1 MDFATLLSAAMR
13 KRAAAILTP
22 EAMQAAGAI
31 PEAPQGGMVPPQ
43 DMSPDMGGMP
53 PQEMP
58 QPDMQQGMA
67 MQGVGSGG
75 GQIPPEIMQDQ
86 QFIQWLA
93 SQGIQL
99 NPQTGQFVGPDG
111 QALPVDVIVQAY
123 QEFQAMMQQQSAAM
137 SPQEAQPQQMPAQG
151 ADMSMPQQGTQQGT
165 QQGGQLPPEI
175 LQDQMFL
182 QFMAEVGGMQ
192 PDQSGQFI
200 DMQTGQPV
208 PPDFIMQ
215 AYQEFQMQMQ
225 QQQEQGDQ
233 MPDYGSQPMQPEQ
246 MPPQNQAGGAMPS
259 EVLDQIQ
266 TMLDSTLQAY
276 TASIEKRLEA
286 FNDKLD
292 AVKTAIE
299 SIGNKDDQR
308 QPVDKDEAEMLRQ
321 ELANELQPTVKTA
334 AAKPASKPTFSAPK
348 PINMFDM
355 LINKR

>member
-31 PEAPQGGMVPPQ
+31 PEVPQGGVVPPQ
-43 DMSPDMGGMP
+43 GMSPDMGGMP

-58 QPDMQQGMA
+58 QPDMQQGTA
-67 MQGVGSGG
+67 MQGVGPGG

-99 NPQTGQFVGPDG
+99 NPQTGQFIGPDG

-123 QEFQAMMQQQSAAM
+123 QEFQAMMQQEAAEQAVGGAPQGV
-137 SPQEAQPQQMPAQG
+137 SPITGGGLPSQGMP
-151 ADMSMPQQGTQQGT
+151 

-182 QFMAEVGGMQ
+182 QFMAEMGGMQ
-192 PDQSGQFI
+192 PDQSGQFV

-208 PPDFIMQ
+208 PPDFILQ
-215 AYQEFQMQMQ
+215 AYQEFQTQLQ
-225 QQQEQGDQ
+225 QQQQQQGGQ
-233 MPDYGSQPMQPEQ
+233 MPDYGSQPVQPEQ
-246 MPPQNQAGGAMPS
+246 IPTQNQPGGAIPS

-308 QPVDKDEAEMLRQ
+308 KQLDKDEADAIRQ

-334 AAKPASKPTFSAPK
+334 SVKTASKSSFSTPK

>member
-22 EAMQAAGAI
+22 EAMQAAGAV
-31 PEAPQGGMVPPQ
+31 PEVPQGGMVPPQ
-43 DMSPDMGGMP
+43 GMSPDMGGMP
-53 PQEMP
+53 LQEMP

-123 QEFQAMMQQQSAAM
+123 QEFQAMMQQEAAEQAGGGAPQGV
-137 SPQEAQPQQMPAQG
+137 SPSTGGELPPQGMP
-151 ADMSMPQQGTQQGT
+151 

-182 QFMAEVGGMQ
+182 QFMAEMGGMQ
-192 PDQSGQFI
+192 PDQSGQFV

-208 PPDFIMQ
+208 SSDFILQ
-215 AYQEFQMQMQ
+215 AYQEFQTQLQ
-225 QQQEQGDQ
+225 QQQQQGGQ
-233 MPDYGSQPMQPEQ
+233 MPDYGSQPVQPEQ
-246 MPPQNQAGGAMPS
+246 MPTQNQPGGAIPS

-299 SIGNKDDQR
+299 AIGNKDDQR
-308 QPVDKDEAEMLRQ
+308 KQLDKDEADAIRQ

-334 AAKPASKPTFSAPK
+334 SVKTASKPSFSTPK

>member
-43 DMSPDMGGMP
+43 GMSPDMGGMP

-99 NPQTGQFVGPDG
+99 NPQTGQFIGPDG
-111 QALPVDVIVQAY
+111 QALPMDVIVQAY
-123 QEFQAMMQQQSAAM
+123 QEFQAMLQ
-137 SPQEAQPQQMPAQG
+137 QEAKEQAGGGAPQGMPTG
-151 ADMSMPQQGTQQGT
+151 MGGGMPQQGMS

-182 QFMAEVGGMQ
+182 QFMAEMGGMQ
-192 PDQSGQFI
+192 PDQSGQFV
-200 DMQTGQPV
+200 DVQTGQPV
-208 PPDFIMQ
+208 PPDFILQ
-215 AYQEFQMQMQ
+215 AYQEFQTQLQ
-225 QQQEQGDQ
+225 QQQQQGGQ
-233 MPDYGSQPMQPEQ
+233 MPDYGYQPVQPEQ
-246 MPPQNQAGGAMPS
+246 MPTQNQPGGAIPS

-308 QPVDKDEAEMLRQ
+308 KQLDKDEADAIRQ

-334 AAKPASKPTFSAPK
+334 SVKTASKPSFSTPK

>member
-31 PEAPQGGMVPPQ
+31 PKAPQGGMMPPQ
-43 DMSPDMGGMP
+43 GMSPDMGGMP

-67 MQGVGSGG
+67 MQGVDFGG

-123 QEFQAMMQQQSAAM
+123 QEFQAMMQQEAEEQAGGGAPQGM
-137 SPQEAQPQQMPAQG
+137 SPGMG
-151 ADMSMPQQGTQQGT
+151 GGMPQQGML

-182 QFMAEVGGMQ
+182 QFMAEMGGMQ
-192 PDQSGQFI
+192 PDQSGQFV

-208 PPDFIMQ
+208 PPDFILQ
-215 AYQEFQMQMQ
+215 AYQEFRTQLQ
-225 QQQEQGDQ
+225 QQQSGQ
-233 MPDYGSQPMQPEQ
+233 MSDYGSQPMPPEQ
-246 MPPQNQAGGAMPS
+246 MPPQNQSAGAMPS
-259 EVLDQIQ
+259 EMLDQIQ

-292 AVKTAIE
+292 AVKAAIE
-299 SIGNKDDQR
+299 AIENKDDQR
-308 QPVDKDEAEMLRQ
+308 KQSDKDEAEAIRQ

-334 AAKPASKPTFSAPK
+334 SVKPASKPSFSTPK

>member
-31 PEAPQGGMVPPQ
+31 PEVPQGGMMPPQ
-43 DMSPDMGGMP
+43 GMPPDMGGVP
-53 PQEMP
+53 PQEVP

-99 NPQTGQFVGPDG
+99 NPQTGQFIGPDG

-151 ADMSMPQQGTQQGT
+151 ADMSMPQQGT

-225 QQQEQGDQ
+225 QQQEQGEQ

-308 QPVDKDEAEMLRQ
+308 QPADKDEAEMLRQ

-334 AAKPASKPTFSAPK
+334 AAKPVSKSAFSTPK

-355 LINKR
+355 LLNKR

>member
-43 DMSPDMGGMP
+43 GMSPDMGGMP

-99 NPQTGQFVGPDG
+99 NPQTGQFIGADG
-111 QALPVDVIVQAY
+111 QALPVAVIVQAY
-123 QEFQAMMQQQSAAM
+123 QEFQAMLQ
-137 SPQEAQPQQMPAQG
+137 QEAKEQAGGGAPQGMPTG
-151 ADMSMPQQGTQQGT
+151 MGGGVPQQGMP

-182 QFMAEVGGMQ
+182 QFMAEMGGMQ
-192 PDQSGQFI
+192 PDQSGQFV
-200 DMQTGQPV
+200 DVQTGQPV
-208 PPDFIMQ
+208 PPDFILQ
-215 AYQEFQMQMQ
+215 AYQEFQTQLQ
-225 QQQEQGDQ
+225 QQGGQ
-233 MPDYGSQPMQPEQ
+233 MPDYGSQPVQPEQ
-246 MPPQNQAGGAMPS
+246 MPTQNQPGGAIPS

-308 QPVDKDEAEMLRQ
+308 KQLDKDEADAIRQ

-334 AAKPASKPTFSAPK
+334 SVKTASKPSFSTPK

>member
-22 EAMQAAGAI
+22 EAMQAAGAV
-31 PEAPQGGMVPPQ
+31 PEVPQGGMVPPQ
-43 DMSPDMGGMP
+43 GMSPDMGGVP
-53 PQEMP
+53 PQEMS

-123 QEFQAMMQQQSAAM
+123 QEFQAMMQQEAEEQAGGGA
-137 SPQEAQPQQMPAQG
+137 PQGMPTG
-151 ADMSMPQQGTQQGT
+151 MGGGVPQQGMP

-182 QFMAEVGGMQ
+182 QFMAEMGGMQ
-192 PDQSGQFI
+192 PDQSGQFV

-208 PPDFIMQ
+208 PPDFILQ
-215 AYQEFQMQMQ
+215 AYQEFQTQLQ
-225 QQQEQGDQ
+225 QQQQQQGGQ
-233 MPDYGSQPMQPEQ
+233 MPDYGSQPVQPEQ
-246 MPPQNQAGGAMPS
+246 MPTQNQPGGAIPS

-299 SIGNKDDQR
+299 AIGNKDDQR
-308 QPVDKDEAEMLRQ
+308 KQLDKDEADAIRQ

-334 AAKPASKPTFSAPK
+334 SVKTASKPNFSTPK

>member
-43 DMSPDMGGMP
+43 GMSPDMGGMP
-53 PQEMP
+53 LQEMP
-58 QPDMQQGMA
+58 QPDMQQGTV

-123 QEFQAMMQQQSAAM
+123 QEFQAMMQQEQSAAL

-151 ADMSMPQQGTQQGT
+151 AYMSMPQQGT

-225 QQQEQGDQ
+225 QQEQGDQ
-233 MPDYGSQPMQPEQ
+233 MPDYGYQPVQPEQ
-246 MPPQNQAGGAMPS
+246 MPLQNQAGGAMPS

-308 QPVDKDEAEMLRQ
+308 QPADKDEAEMLRQ
-321 ELANELQPTVKTA
+321 ELASELQPTVKTA
-334 AAKPASKPTFSAPK
+334 AVKPASKPAFSAPK

>member
-31 PEAPQGGMVPPQ
+31 PEAPQGGMMPPQ
-43 DMSPDMGGMP
+43 GMSPDMGGMP

-99 NPQTGQFVGPDG
+99 NLQTGQFTGPDG
-111 QALPVDVIVQAY
+111 QALPMDAVVQAY
-123 QEFQAMMQQQSAAM
+123 QEFQAMMQQEAAEQAGGGAPQGV
-137 SPQEAQPQQMPAQG
+137 SPSTGGGLPPQGMP
-151 ADMSMPQQGTQQGT
+151 

-182 QFMAEVGGMQ
+182 QFMAEMGGMQ
-192 PDQSGQFI
+192 PDQSGKFV

-208 PPDFIMQ
+208 PPDFILQ
-215 AYQEFQMQMQ
+215 AYQEFQTQLQ
-225 QQQEQGDQ
+225 QQQQQQQGGQ
-233 MPDYGSQPMQPEQ
+233 MPDYGYQPVQPEQ
-246 MPPQNQAGGAMPS
+246 MPTQNQSGGAIPS

-299 SIGNKDDQR
+299 SVGNKDDQR
-308 QPVDKDEAEMLRQ
+308 KQLDKDEADAIRQ
-321 ELANELQPTVKTA
+321 ELANELQPTVKTEA
-334 AAKPASKPTFSAPK
+334 VRPASKPSFSTPK

>member
-22 EAMQAAGAI
+22 EAMQAAGAV
-31 PEAPQGGMVPPQ
+31 PEVPQEGM
-43 DMSPDMGGMP
+43 MP

-58 QPDMQQGMA
+58 QPDMQQGMT
-67 MQGVGSGG
+67 MRGVGSGG

-99 NPQTGQFVGPDG
+99 NPQTGQFIGPDG
-111 QALPVDVIVQAY
+111 NALPVDVIVQAY
-123 QEFQAMMQQQSAAM
+123 QEFQAVMQQQSAAM
-137 SPQEAQPQQMPAQG
+137 SPQEAQPQPMPPQG
-151 ADMSMPQQGTQQGT
+151 VDMGMPQPGAE
-165 QQGGQLPPEI
+165 QGGQLPPEI

-192 PDQSGQFI
+192 PDQSGQFV
-200 DMQTGQPV
+200 DTQTGQPV
-208 PPDFIMQ
+208 PPDFILQ
-215 AYQEFQMQMQ
+215 AYQEFQMQFQ
-225 QQQEQGDQ
+225 QQQMQGEQPQ
-233 MPDYGSQPMQPEQ
+233 DYSAQPMPAGAEQDTAQP
-246 MPPQNQAGGAMPS
+246 PAALSS

-266 TMLDSTLQAY
+266 TMLDATLQAY

-292 AVKTAIE
+292 AIKTAVE
-299 SIGNKDDQR
+299 STGNKDDQR
-308 QPVDKDEAEMLRQ
+308 QPADLSEAEALRQ

-334 AAKPASKPTFSAPK
+334 SVKPTSKFSVSTPK

-355 LINKR
+355 LINRG

>member
-1 MDFATLLSAAMR
+1 MGATG
-13 KRAAAILTP
+13 
-22 EAMQAAGAI
+22 AGKSTI
-31 PEAPQGGMVPPQ
+31 VNLIERFYDTTSGTVKF
-43 DMSPDMGGMP
+43 D
-53 PQEMP
+53 
-58 QPDMQQGMA
+58 
-67 MQGVGSGG
+67 GVDVKDISLK
-75 GQIPPEIMQDQ
+75 QLRSNISVVMQDV
-86 QFIQWLA
+86 FLFSDSIEENIKM
-93 SQGIQL
+93 GRR
-99 NPQTGQFVGPDG
+99 D
-111 QALPVDVIVQAY
+111 
-123 QEFQAMMQQQSAAM
+123 
-137 SPQEAQPQQMPAQG
+137 
-151 ADMSMPQQGTQQGT
+151 
-165 QQGGQLPPEI
+165 EI

-225 QQQEQGDQ
+225 QQQQQQQQEQGDQ
-233 MPDYGSQPMQPEQ
+233 MPDYGYQPVQPEQ

-308 QPVDKDEAEMLRQ
+308 QPADKDEAEMLRQ
-321 ELANELQPTVKTA
+321 ELASELQPTVKTA
-334 AAKPASKPTFSAPK
+334 AVKPASKPAFSAPK

>member
-31 PEAPQGGMVPPQ
+31 PEAPQGGVVPPQ
-43 DMSPDMGGMP
+43 GMSPDMGGMP

-99 NPQTGQFVGPDG
+99 NPQTGQFIGPDG

-123 QEFQAMMQQQSAAM
+123 QEFQAMMQQKAAEQAGGGA
-137 SPQEAQPQQMPAQG
+137 PQGMPTG
-151 ADMSMPQQGTQQGT
+151 MGGGVPQQGMP

-182 QFMAEVGGMQ
+182 QFMAEMGGMQ
-192 PDQSGQFI
+192 PDQSGQFV

-208 PPDFIMQ
+208 PPDFILQ
-215 AYQEFQMQMQ
+215 AYQEFQTQLQ
-225 QQQEQGDQ
+225 QQQQQQQGGQ
-233 MPDYGSQPMQPEQ
+233 MPDYGSQPVQPEQ
-246 MPPQNQAGGAMPS
+246 MPTQNQPGGAIPS

-308 QPVDKDEAEMLRQ
+308 KQLDKDEADAIRQ

-334 AAKPASKPTFSAPK
+334 SVKTASKSSFSTPK